1 MKPERSL
8 RARLKRAGQGP
19 LADHWEALEPAR
31 QETLTEQL
39 EELDF
44 EVLAELRAVRGQ
56 NSGLDGAVEPL
67 PYVPFEERGRGT
79 TAAARGIEELR
90 AGRVAF
96 ALLAGGQAS
105 RLRWD
110 GPKGT
115 YPVGP
120 VTDRCLFRIFTE
132 QLVRAGRDFG
142 REPPLAVTTS
152 AATDAAIR
160 AFFERHDCF
169 GMDRAGLAFAC
180 QASLPA
186 LDDAGRLVLSAPDRV
201 FTSPDGHGGA
211 VRALERDGI
220 LARWE
225 EAGITTV
232 VTFQVDNPLLQVVDP
247 DFLGRLLAG
256 DASLATKV
264 ILKER
269 PEQKLGV
276 LVRRAGKAAI
286 VEYSELPADLAAARD
301 PDGRLTY
308 RLGSVG
314 AHAFRLAFLRREL
327 ARDLP
332 LHTAKKEIPCIGGD
346 GVAGRRWG
354 TKFERFLFDLFPRAD
369 GVTVVEV
376 LREREYGPIKNAEGS
391 ESPETA
397 RAMLDA
403 EYRRWYREAGK
414 TPPPGERIELS
425 PLQALGPEDL

>member
-1 MKPERSL
+1 MKLDRSL
-8 RARLKRAGQGP
+8 RARLAKAGQEF
-19 LADHWEALEPAR
+19 LADHGEGLEPAR
-31 QETLTEQL
+31 RKALLTQL
-39 EELDF
+39 E
-44 EVLAELRAVRGQ
+44 
-56 NSGLDGAVEPL
+56 GLDLDLLADLHAAAEESTLDGNVEAL
-67 PYVPFEERGRGT
+67 PYVPFAERGRQT
-79 TAAARGIEELR
+79 AAAARGVAELK

-105 RLRWD
+105 RLRWG

-120 VTDRCLFRIFTE
+120 VTERCLFRIFAE
-132 QLVRAGRDFG
+132 HILRAGRDYG
-142 REPPLAVTTS
+142 RQPSFAVTTS

-160 AFFERHDCF
+160 AFFERQDCF
-169 GMDRAGLAFAC
+169 AMDRADLGFAC

-186 LDDAGRLVLSAPDRV
+186 LDDCGRLLLCAPDRI

-211 VRALERDGI
+211 VLALEREGI
-220 LARWE
+220 LAGWE
-225 EAGITTV
+225 EAGVTTV

-247 DFLGRLLAG
+247 DFIGRLHTG

-276 LVRRAGKAAI
+276 VVRRAGRAAM
-286 VEYSELPADLAAARD
+286 VEYSELPAELAAARD
-301 PDGRLTY
+301 SDGRLTF

-314 AHAFRLAFLRREL
+314 AHAFRLDFLRREL

-332 LHTAKKEIPCIGGD
+332 LHTARKEIPCVDSNGAAD
-346 GVAGRRWG
+346 RRWG
-354 TKFERFLFDLFPRAD
+354 VKFERFLFDLFPRAA
-369 GVTVVEV
+369 GVAVAEV
-376 LREREYGPIKNAEGS
+376 LREREYGPIKNADGN

-414 TPPPGERIELS
+414 EPPPGERIELS
-425 PLQALGPEDL
+425 PLDALGPQDI

>member
-1 MKPERSL
+1 MKLDRSL
-8 RARLKRAGQGP
+8 RAHLAKTGQEF
-19 LADHWEALEPAR
+19 LADHCERLDPAR
-31 QETLTEQL
+31 RKTLTTQL
-39 EELDF
+39 EGLDLDL
-44 EVLAELRAVRGQ
+44 LADLRAG
-56 NSGLDGAVEPL
+56 GDEAALDGKVEPL
-67 PYVPFEERGRGT
+67 PYVPFAERGRQT
-79 TAAARGIEELR
+79 AAAARGVAELE

-120 VTDRCLFRIFTE
+120 VTERCLFRIFAE
-132 QLVRAGRDFG
+132 HIVRAGRDYG
-142 REPPLAVTTS
+142 RQPSFAVTTS

-160 AFFERHDCF
+160 TFFERQDCF
-169 GMDRAGLAFAC
+169 AMDRAELGFAC

-186 LDDAGRLVLSAPDRV
+186 LDDSGRLLLCTPDRV

-211 VRALERDGI
+211 VLALEREGI
-220 LARWE
+220 LAGWE

-232 VTFQVDNPLLQVVDP
+232 VIFQVDNPLLQVVDP
-247 DFLGRLLAG
+247 DFIGRLWTS

-276 LVRRAGKAAI
+276 VVRRAGRPAI
-286 VEYSELPADLAAARD
+286 VEYSELPAELAVARD
-301 PDGRLTY
+301 PDGRLTF

-314 AHAFRLAFLRREL
+314 AHAFRLDFLRREL

-332 LHTAKKEIPCIGGD
+332 LHTARKEIPCVDNNGAAD
-346 GVAGRRWG
+346 RRWG
-354 TKFERFLFDLFPRAD
+354 MKLERFLFDLFPRAA
-369 GVTVVEV
+369 GVAVAEV
-376 LREREYGPIKNAEGS
+376 LREREYGPIKNAEGN

-403 EYRRWYREAGK
+403 EYRRWYRDAGK
-414 TPPPGERIELS
+414 APPPGERIELS
-425 PLQALGPEDL
+425 PLDALGPEDL

>member
-1 MKPERSL
+1 MKHDRSL
-8 RARLKRAGQGP
+8 RARLAKAGQEF
-19 LADHWEALEPAR
+19 LADHGEGLDPAR
-31 QETLTEQL
+31 RNALLTQL
-39 EELDF
+39 E
-44 EVLAELRAVRGQ
+44 
-56 NSGLDGAVEPL
+56 GLDLDLLADLHAAGEESALDGNLEPL
-67 PYVPFEERGRGT
+67 PYIPFAERGRQT
-79 TAAARGIEELR
+79 AAAARGVAELE

-120 VTDRCLFRIFTE
+120 VTDRCLFRIYAE
-132 QLVRAGRDFG
+132 HVLRAGRDYG
-142 REPPLAVTTS
+142 RQPPLAVTTS

-160 AFFERHDCF
+160 AFFERQDCF
-169 GMDRAGLAFAC
+169 AMDRAELGFAC

-186 LDDAGRLVLSAPDRV
+186 LDDCGRLLLCAPDRI

-211 VRALERDGI
+211 VLALEREGI
-220 LARWE
+220 LAGWE

-247 DFLGRLLAG
+247 DFIGRLHTG

-276 LVRRAGKAAI
+276 LVRRAGRAAI
-286 VEYSELPADLAAARD
+286 VEY
-301 PDGRLTY
+301 
-308 RLGSVG
+308 
-314 AHAFRLAFLRREL
+314 L

-332 LHTAKKEIPCIGGD
+332 LHTARKEIPCVDDD
-346 GVAGRRWG
+346 GAADRRWG
-354 TKFERFLFDLFPRAD
+354 VKFERFLFDLFPRAA
-369 GVTVVEV
+369 GVVVAEV
-376 LREREYGPIKNAEGS
+376 LRKREYAPIKNADGN

-403 EYRRWYREAGK
+403 EYRRWYREAGRE
-414 TPPPGERIELS
+414 PPLGERIELS
-425 PLQALGPEDL
+425 PLDALGPEDL